1 MKIPWNFSFSCFTPG
16 NSRQKAPTLEILQN
30 CVRSLGIPRP
40 KTKTPGNS
48 TFFLVTLGNSTL
60 FLINPW
66 KFYMLFLWYP
76 WKFHLL
82 NPPVRFFSGI
92 AHCQRRLVRNIFF
105 PFFNIITWFNIID
118 IEMGNTSIYSCSHIY
133 WKLSLHYFCHSFA
146 KLTLWGV
153 GTKYFATDYLDFHLI
168 TNSGGWQHKQSQ
180 ILSEFHIF
188 REAITT
194 IIGKLITQN

>member
-1 MKIPWNFSFSCFTPG
+1 
-16 NSRQKAPTLEILQN
+16 
-30 CVRSLGIPRP
+30 
-40 KTKTPGNS
+40 
-48 TFFLVTLGNSTL
+48 
-60 FLINPW
+60 
-66 KFYMLFLWYP
+66 MLFLWYP

-146 KLTLWGV
+146 KLTLWEV
-153 GTKYFATDYLDFHLI
+153 GTTHNWEINHPELTCGLLQTCTIKAIMLLLYFLRYFLPKHVRVEQASKENVCY
-168 TNSGGWQHKQSQ
+168 GY
-180 ILSEFHIF
+180 IF
-188 REAITT
+188 C
-194 IIGKLITQN
+194 